1 MNKEEFILKAS
12 DLLKWE
18 ESLKEREEEV
28 DTQYKKLQKES
39 YERASLSLMSD
50 FEAAKGTARQ
60 YKLALK
66 REQIAH
72 AETRLDIKRSKKC

>member
-18 ESLKEREEEV
+18 ESLEEREDEV
-28 DTQYKKLQKES
+28 DTQYRKLQKEA
-39 YERASLSLMSD
+39 YERASLSLMGD
-50 FEAAKGTARQ
+50 VEAANKTADQ

-66 REQIAH
+66 REQKAH
-72 AETRLDIKRSKKC
+72 AETRLDLKRSMK